1 MVYQPITIFCDL
13 CNKELSKE
21 DLESWNEDTDFLNKK
36 FPNQNVGLSCFSF
49 GSNNQEVRNF
59 IDGSNKRNLNPTGN
73 LSPVKWENNFFREYC
88 FKCVIKEFHG
98 IPFNHEPHR
107 EKGNVYYF
115 HLCNKCFENERFRL
129 LFPHQYNRL
138 NDLEKKFERYE
149 RLVDQLFNNS
159 KK

>member
-36 FPNQNVGLSCFSF
+36 FPNQNVGFSF

-59 IDGSNKRNLNPTGN
+59 IDGSIKNNFRKNLNCPNEN
-73 LSPVKWENNFFREYC
+73 LSPVKWENHFFKEYC

-107 EKGNVYYF
+107 NNENVYYF
-115 HLCNKCFENERFRL
+115 HLCNECFENERFRL
-129 LFPHQYNRL
+129 LFPYQHNLLKTLENRIKQ
-138 NDLEKKFERYE
+138 LEHFKIHGK
-149 RLVDQLFNNS
+149 
-159 KK
+159 